1 MTQSRVLTVG
11 YEPMYDRGIQEL
23 GDKFQKLGRTKDY
36 AGGFAVSSF
45 ADAQRLIAAFDQ
57 RGQWAVY
64 ELDADW
70 DRDTVK
76 SDNGWWHALL
86 KDSIVMRKVTE

>member
-1 MTQSRVLTVG
+1 MSVFTVG
-11 YEPMYDRGIQEL
+11 HEQTYDRGIREQ
-23 GDKFQKLGRTKDY
+23 GDKFQKLGRNKDY
-36 AGGFAVSSF
+36 PGGFAFCSF
-45 ADAQRLIAAFDQ
+45 ADAQRLIDEFDK

-70 DRDTVK
+70 DLDTVK

-86 KDSIVMRKVTE
+86 KDSVIIGKVTE